1 MSQWYGNGP
10 SGSYA
15 EQHRHQ
21 GGHDD
26 FVGLEGLL
34 GGALGAEGAQMVKS
48 ILHGP
53 DRQFWIG
60 ALIGAGAVM
69 LATSPAVREALSGL
83 FADKKASEPAQA
95 PEPSAPAAKSGRK
108 RTPKAKPQAGGN

>member
-1 MSQWYGNGP
+1 VSQWYGNGP
-10 SGSYA
+10 NGPYA
-15 EQHRHQ
+15 EQHRHH

-26 FVGLEGLL
+26 FAGLEGLL
-34 GGALGAEGAQMVKS
+34 GGALGGEGAHMVKS

-69 LATSPAVREALSGL
+69 LATSPAVRDALSGL
-83 FADKKASEPAQA
+83 FGEKKTPEPA
-95 PEPSAPAAKSGRK
+95 PEPPAPAPAAKPKRK
-108 RTPKAKPQAGGN
+108 RAPRAKPQAGGN

>member
-10 SGSYA
+10 SGPYA
-15 EQHRHQ
+15 EQHRHH
-21 GGHDD
+21 GGQND
-26 FVGLEGLL
+26 FAGLEGLL
-34 GGALGAEGAQMVKS
+34 GGALGGEGAQMVKS

-69 LATSPAVREALSGL
+69 LTTSPAVKEALSGL
-83 FADKKASEPAQA
+83 FGAEAA
-95 PEPSAPAAKSGRK
+95 PEPAPEPQAPAAKPKGK